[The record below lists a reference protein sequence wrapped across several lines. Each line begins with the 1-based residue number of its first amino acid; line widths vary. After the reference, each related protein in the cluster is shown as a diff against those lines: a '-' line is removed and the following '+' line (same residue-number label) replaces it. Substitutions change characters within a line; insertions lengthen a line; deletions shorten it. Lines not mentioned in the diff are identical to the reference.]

1 MRAAGV
7 YLALGLS
14 LLALAACR
22 PQTGSATAAKEEPAA
37 ERVVRV
43 RVVAP
48 KTGRL
53 VAARTTGVTLA
64 PARESQV
71 AAGASGRVERV
82 LVSEGAR
89 VAAGQAVIELEA
101 TNARSS
107 LRQAELGLEQARV
120 NLSRAQRSTQAN
132 LAPLQAQLEAARTN
146 LSVAERRLKEG
157 RELAAAGAI
166 AAVELSGLEA
176 ARAQAQAAFDNA
188 QENLSRAR
196 RANQEDLALLRIQL
210 EQAQVQVQQARK
222 ALGETVIRAPYAG
235 VVAEVLVNPGEFV
248 AAGSRAFRLA
258 DTRSLEARF
267 RIPPSEAARLPV
279 GSGLNLDYQGKTY
292 YARLVRTAQVP
303 GNDRLVEAVAQ
314 VAAPLTPGATANLR
328 YNLELAQG
336 VLLPSGALLP
346 GERPAVMLAEEGQA
360 RTAAVRVLG
369 DNGTTVAVDG
379 VPAGARVI
387 YPVPPSLRDGDRV
400 EVIP

>member
-1 MRAAGV
+1 
-7 YLALGLS
+7 
-14 LLALAACR
+14 
-22 PQTGSATAAKEEPAA
+22 
-37 ERVVRV
+37 
-43 RVVAP
+43 
-48 KTGRL
+48 
-53 VAARTTGVTLA
+53 
-64 PARESQV
+64 
-71 AAGASGRVERV
+71 
-82 LVSEGAR
+82 
-89 VAAGQAVIELEA
+89 
-101 TNARSS
+101 
-107 LRQAELGLEQARV
+107 
-120 NLSRAQRSTQAN
+120 
-132 LAPLQAQLEAARTN
+132 
-146 LSVAERRLKEG
+146 
-157 RELAAAGAI
+157 I
-166 AAVELSGLEA
+166 AALELSGLEA

-258 DTRSLEARF
+258 DTRRLEARF

-314 VAAPLTPGATANLR
+314 VAASLTPGATANLR

-346 GERPAVMLAEEGQA
+346 GERPAVMLAEEGTIPCQDGQSPCTRGQA

-387 YPVPPSLRDGDRV
+387 YPVPPSLREGDRV